1 MLIETPDW
9 EVFSGGG
16 GDQERVGRDGD
27 WKGLGIGNHGLCS
40 LDLFHSFQ
48 LGRANP

>member
-1 MLIETPDW
+1 MSRTSEVLMETPDW

-27 WKGLGIGNHGLCS
+27 RE
-40 LDLFHSFQ
+40 
-48 LGRANP
+48 RAGDRESWFV